1 LSSIKARRV
10 FVISDLH
17 LGGEPPT
24 MMSTPDRLAA
34 FIESLPSRLQS
45 DEQLELVINGDFV
58 DFLAIDPREAW
69 TPSPDRARE
78 KLLKTIRAST
88 FTPVFTALGSLVVP
102 PVIG

>member
-1 LSSIKARRV
+1 MSGTKVRRV

-17 LGGEPPT
+17 LGGQPPT

-58 DFLAIDPREAW
+58 DFLAIEPCLPTVDLRS
-69 TPSPDRARE
+69 TDS
-78 KLLKTIRAST
+78 IRRWRR
-88 FTPVFTALGSLVVP
+88 
-102 PVIG
+102 